1 MPVRRLRVSMV
12 VAAVMAA
19 ASVVPLDDP
28 AGAQIP
34 PVGSLSISVPAS
46 VNLSTGTPINAT
58 SLSATMGNVT
68 VTDTRVSVLNGWT
81 ATVASTDFTTGAGST
96 YEKIPRASVSYW
108 SGTATATTGTGVFVP
123 GQATAL
129 LATPLSGTVT
139 AFSVTGVV
147 AGTSATWRPTIVVG
161 IPTGVVVG
169 TYQGTITHS
178 VS

>member
-12 VAAVMAA
+12 VVAVVAA
-19 ASVVPLDDP
+19 ASVVPLGEP
-28 AGAQIP
+28 AEAQIP

-58 SLSATMGNVT
+58 SLSATMGDVT
-68 VTDTRVSVLNGWT
+68 VTDTRASVLNGWT
-81 ATVASTDFTTGAGST
+81 ATVASTDFTTGGGSS
-96 YEKIPRASVSYW
+96 YEKIPRASLSYW
-108 SGTATATTGTGVFVP
+108 SGAATATSGAGVFVP

-129 LATPLSGTVT
+129 LAAPLAATVP

-147 AGTSATWRPTIVVG
+147 AGTSATWRPTIVVR
-161 IPTGVVVG
+161 IPIGVVVG